1 MCPQHHDF
9 GFDPTGYVEYC
20 RVKERH
26 VRLGALKLPP
36 QVTFEE
42 GCVIEPVSC
51 ILRALKDEGRINV
64 TDIMDEKLGRAEE
77 AEG

>member
-1 MCPQHHDF
+1 MSCHFCDR
-9 GFDPTGYVEYC
+9 G
-20 RVKERH
+20 RH
-26 VRLGALKLPP
+26 TI

-51 ILRALKDEGRINV
+51 ILRALKVAGRINV